1 MGEATY
7 YLVARYLNEDLAKKA
22 CTKID
27 SILKGL
33 VFLNDA
39 FQAIREF
46 VSIPAGERLRF
57 LKLLAS
63 ENFEFGVED
72 AVFLKLRTG
81 LDCKKLI
88 EERMQ
93 MNFPDL
99 SCCFPDEISEND
111 SCLNAIVE
119 KLPDVNEDY
128 VLEIHRT
135 KVYLHNTV
143 WHGTNWENLERLIEQ
158 HTQPAAIRWESD
170 EYTSV
175 GELLLEYV

>member
-1 MGEATY
+1 LGEATY
-7 YLVARYLNEDLAKKA
+7 YLVARYRSKHRAKSA
-22 CTKID
+22 HEKID
-27 SILKGL
+27 SIAKGL

-39 FQAIREF
+39 FQTIREF

-81 LDCKKLI
+81 LDCKKLV

-93 MNFPDL
+93 MSFPDL

-111 SCLNAIVE
+111 SCLNAIVNV
-119 KLPDVNEDY
+119 LPDLCEDY
-128 VLEIHRT
+128 VLEVHRT

-143 WHGTNWENLERLIEQ
+143 WHCTNWENLERLIKR
-158 HTQPAAIRWESD
+158 HTQPVAIRWESD
-170 EYTSV
+170 EFTSI

>member
-7 YLVARYLNEDLAKKA
+7 YLVARYLNEDLAKRA
-22 CTKID
+22 FIKID
-27 SILKGL
+27 SIAKGL

-46 VSIPAGERLRF
+46 VSVPAGERLRF

-72 AVFLKLRTG
+72 AVFLKLRSG

-93 MNFPDL
+93 MSFPDL
-99 SCCFPDEISEND
+99 SCCFPDKVSEND
-111 SCLNAIVE
+111 PCLNAIVDT
-119 KLPDVNEDY
+119 LPDVNEDY

-143 WHGTNWENLERLIEQ
+143 WHCTNWENLERLIEQ
-158 HTQPAAIRWESD
+158 HTQPVAIRWESD
-170 EYTSV
+170 EFTSV

>member
-1 MGEATY
+1 LGEATY

-27 SILKGL
+27 SIVKGL

-81 LDCKKLI
+81 LDCKELVEK
-88 EERMQ
+88 RMQ
-93 MNFPDL
+93 MSFPDL
-99 SCCFPDEISEND
+99 SCCFPDKVSEND
-111 SCLNAIVE
+111 LCLNAIVE
-119 KLPDVNEDY
+119 KLPDVNENY
-128 VLEIHRT
+128 ILEVCGAKI
-135 KVYLHNTV
+135 YLYNTV
-143 WHGTNWENLERLIEQ
+143 WHLTNWYNLERLIVQ
-158 HTQPAAIRWESD
+158 HTLPIAIRWESD
-170 EYTSV
+170 ETVTV
-175 GELLLEYV
+175 GQLLLEYV